1 MKLAI
6 LARLL
11 TPEQFG
17 VFGIATLVLAFLEII
32 TETGINIFLIQ
43 EKADIKKYI
52 DTAWIVSIARGF
64 LITIFLF
71 LLSPAI
77 SSFFNSPESYKLLLL
92 LSLVPLIRGF
102 VNPAIVK
109 FQKDLNFSK
118 EFLFRFSVYF
128 IDALAAVLIAVKTHS
143 PLALVAGMIAAAI
156 FEAALSHFFIK
167 PAPKLKFEFEK
178 VKRVVNRGKWLTVA
192 GLFNYLFENAD
203 DTVVGK
209 LMNTGSLGLYQMAY
223 KISSLPLTEVSGV
236 VQKVTFPVYVKIA
249 ADRLRLKRAFIKSL
263 AATAILVL
271 PLGIALLVF
280 PSPIVRI
287 ILGERWL
294 AIVPVV
300 RVMSFFG
307 VIRAIIASS
316 YPVFLSL
323 KKQKY
328 ITYAMLAGISGLMLT
343 IVPFVKNYGIVGAG
357 LSALTGTLFEIPV
370 IVFYLAKIFKK

>member
-52 DTAWIVSIARGF
+52 DTAWTVSIARGF